1 MGSMIGYSK
10 IFETIQQFRVWRKTG
25 DISAIQDAID
35 DTKV

>member
-10 IFETIQQFRVWRKTG
+10 IFETIQQFRVWRQTG
-25 DISAIQDAID
+25 NIDAIKDAID